1 MPISLSLNLVFP
13 SHLILGVSS
22 RVFHLYWSIG
32 VDDHHWIWVK
42 IFAHLTLCETL
53 CKKKT
58 LCKNFAHP
66 ANSFRTL
73 CKIFAHPTPCKK
85 KNVVRKPKD
94 TLPSLCVTAL
104 TQRLQV
110 TSIMQSYME
119 EVLPI
124 ISNYSMV
131 I

>member
-1 MPISLSLNLVFP
+1 MRNVVQKKKRCAK
-13 SHLILGVSS
+13 IL
-22 RVFHLYWSIG
+22 HTLQT
-32 VDDHHWIWVK
+32 H
-42 IFAHLTLCETL
+42 FAHYAKFLHTQHR
-53 CKKKT
+53 
-58 LCKNFAHP
+58 A
-66 ANSFRTL
+66 
-73 CKIFAHPTPCKK
+73 KK